1 MTDQLI
7 QLLAAGLWMCLWV
20 GGVFVVVLLG
30 AFITDVIAERLYG
43 RPVIAKEKRPDQGRG
58 A

>member
-1 MTDQLI
+1 MTEHVI

-20 GGVFVVVLLG
+20 GGVFVLVLLG

-43 RPVIAKEKRPDQGRG
+43 RPVIAKEKRPDRSRG